1 MKNKPRSRRDVGS
14 QRRDIGSSTFW
25 NVATLDLNVG
35 TSISP
40 LSGTSRLGSRCRD
53 VGVKASLSRRDVD
66 IQCRD
71 VGNSTLWNVATLS
84 LNVVTLSS
92 KVTTLSP
99 NVETLPIFYDKRHS
113 FFGPPHAQPR
123 RNPPAPSLLP
133 NSYHSVAF
141 ATTGLIAPP
150 PVLRTCLESPSPPP

>member
-1 MKNKPRSRRDVGS
+1 MTLAAPPFGTSRRWISTSGRPFHHYLEHCDVGS
-14 QRRDIGSSTFW
+14 RH
-25 NVATLDLNVG
+25 
-35 TSISP
+35 
-40 LSGTSRLGSRCRD
+40 RD
-53 VGVKASLSRRDVD
+53 VGVIASLSRRDVD

-92 KVTTLSP
+92 NVTTLSP
-99 NVETLPIFYDKRHS
+99 NVETLPLFYDKRPS
-113 FFGPPHAQPR
+113 YFGPPHAQPR